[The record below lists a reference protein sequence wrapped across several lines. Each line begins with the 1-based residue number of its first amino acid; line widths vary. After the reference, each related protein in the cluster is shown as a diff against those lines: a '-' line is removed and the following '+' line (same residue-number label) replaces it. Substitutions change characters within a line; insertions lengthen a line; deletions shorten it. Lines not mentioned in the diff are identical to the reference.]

1 MRKKRRDFSMFISRD
16 IVRLVKEYLRPY
28 WLRMTLVVLA
38 ASASAMAPY
47 MFGYLGKVMVD
58 DVLRLGGERTTGV
71 HQSATAVQHTDG
83 VTDLSTTSPS
93 SSAHAPER
101 PDQTTQREQIHL
113 LLLVFLAYIGVHL
126 ASIGLTWLYSY
137 NIAYVGQRIVY
148 KMRRQLHEKL
158 QNLHMAFFDQRKT
171 GKLVARV
178 IDDVNVIQNNVTN
191 TFINIFSN
199 IALLAVGVFILLR
212 LDWKLAL
219 VAFSFLPFYG
229 ISYQYFIKRIRKL
242 NLAIR
247 EKNAEIYGLL
257 GEKITGVRVIKSFAQ
272 ERFEVR
278 QFFRKSS
285 EFIRLVIKNSL
296 LNNTLGALAILISGI
311 GTAVVLWYGALMVRN
326 GDMSLGSLLY
336 FYASVGV
343 LFSPLIALTN
353 VNVVI
358 QRVLTV
364 LARIFAILDEEVK
377 IKDAENA
384 IELKEMK
391 GAVSFHNVS
400 LKYEGSDGYAL
411 REVSFD
417 IPAGSVVSLVGPSGS
432 GKSSLVNLLLRL
444 YEPTEGYILLDG
456 HDIADIKLSSLR
468 RHIGM
473 VPQEAILF
481 SGTIAQ
487 NIMYGRFDATPQEVI
502 NAAKASEIHDF
513 IYSLPE
519 KYETQIGE
527 AGVSLSGG
535 QKQRLAMAMALLTD
549 PSILI
554 LDDSTSALDGQT
566 EARIWET
573 LRKIMKNRT
582 SFIITHRIRTAM
594 SADII
599 LVLDKGRLVEKGTHQ
614 ELVARDGFY
623 RRIFKQQM
631 EVKEAA

>member
-1 MRKKRRDFSMFISRD
+1 MFISRD